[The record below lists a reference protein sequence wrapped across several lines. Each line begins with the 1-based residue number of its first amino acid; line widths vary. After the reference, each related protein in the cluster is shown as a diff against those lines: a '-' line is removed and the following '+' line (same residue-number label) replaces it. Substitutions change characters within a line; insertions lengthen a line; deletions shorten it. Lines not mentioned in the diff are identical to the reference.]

1 MWARFSSALRS
12 TSSRHGLEDS
22 SQQQEQ
28 VQVQEQEK
36 GQEQEQERLSL
47 NSLTTM
53 SKQGLGFQTRT
64 FGFDMTNSAGYHH
77 HHHHHHNEDAVSNS
91 NSRQGSMDMDV
102 TMMNQS
108 HTEVMN
114 ILTDMSDVNHD
125 SSQDGHGAGAS
136 DNDSD
141 NGFSRKPQMILPPL
155 PPIPSSFIQ
164 PVFPPP
170 FSPPSR
176 RALFK
181 RGNYHNKDP
190 DSVRGY
196 SGSLKLL
203 PKKIRGSLPFG
214 IGPQQP
220 SCTYVYIYVCNI
232 FFDLTLLST
241 PNQRHGCQCQVQ
253 QPNMSLV
260 SRKNRFVRLGITIE
274 LNDPNLLP
282 LLLLRKIEP
291 MGLFDRFYVIRKHLE
306 QDRTYGS
313 FQTTPSK

>member
-28 VQVQEQEK
+28 EQVQEQEK
-36 GQEQEQERLSL
+36 GQEQGQERLSL
-47 NSLTTM
+47 NSLTM

-77 HHHHHHNEDAVSNS
+77 HYNEDAVSNS
-91 NSRQGSMDMDV
+91 SSRQGSMDMDV

-125 SSQDGHGAGAS
+125 SSQDGHGAS

-141 NGFSRKPQMILPPL
+141 NGFSRKPEMILPPL
-155 PPIPSSFIQ
+155 PPIPSSFTQ

-181 RGNYHNKDP
+181 RGNYHNNKDP

-220 SCTYVYIYVCNI
+220 SCTYVYICVCDI
-232 FFDLTLLST
+232 CFL
-241 PNQRHGCQCQVQ
+241 
-253 QPNMSLV
+253 
-260 SRKNRFVRLGITIE
+260 I
-274 LNDPNLLP
+274 
-282 LLLLRKIEP
+282 
-291 MGLFDRFYVIRKHLE
+291 
-306 QDRTYGS
+306 
-313 FQTTPSK
+313 

>member
-36 GQEQEQERLSL
+36 GQEKAQGRSSL
-47 NSLTTM
+47 DSLTRM
-53 SKQGLGFQTRT
+53 SKQGLGLQTGT
-64 FGFDMTNSAGYHH
+64 FGFDMTNSVGFHR
-77 HHHHHHNEDAVSNS
+77 HHHNKDAVSNS
-91 NSRQGSMDMDV
+91 SSRQGSMDMDV

-114 ILTDMSDVNHD
+114 ILTDMSDINHD

-141 NGFSRKPQMILPPL
+141 NGFSRKPEMILPPL
-155 PPIPSSFIQ
+155 PPIPSSFTQ

-181 RGNYHNKDP
+181 RGNYHDKDP

-220 SCTYVYIYVCNI
+220 SCTYVYLCVRNI
-232 FFDLTLLST
+232 RIFDLTFLST
-241 PNQRHGCQCQVQ
+241 PNQHHDRQYQVQ
-253 QPNMSLV
+253 QLNMNLV
-260 SRKNRFVRLGITIE
+260 SRKNRFVRLGIATK
-274 LNDPNLLP
+274 LNGLVSNRLP
-282 LLLLRKIEP
+282 LLLLRKIKP
-291 MGLFDRFYVIRKHLE
+291 MGLFDRFYVIQKPLE
-306 QDRTYGS
+306 QGRTYGS

>member
-28 VQVQEQEK
+28 
-36 GQEQEQERLSL
+36 EQERSSL

-53 SKQGLGFQTRT
+53 SKQGLGLQTRT
-64 FGFDMTNSAGYHH
+64 FGLDMTNSVGY
-77 HHHHHHNEDAVSNS
+77 HHHHNEDVVSNLS
-91 NSRQGSMDMDV
+91 SRQGSMDMDV

-125 SSQDGHGAGAS
+125 SSQDGHDTS
-136 DNDSD
+136 NNDND
-141 NGFSRKPQMILPPL
+141 NGFSRKSELILPPL
-155 PPIPSSFIQ
+155 PPIPSSFTQ
-164 PVFPPP
+164 PIFPPP
-170 FSPPSR
+170 LSPPPR

-181 RGNYHNKDP
+181 RDNKDP

-220 SCTYVYIYVCNI
+220 SCAYVYIYMCVI
-232 FFDLTLLST
+232 
-241 PNQRHGCQCQVQ
+241 
-253 QPNMSLV
+253 
-260 SRKNRFVRLGITIE
+260 
-274 LNDPNLLP
+274 
-282 LLLLRKIEP
+282 
-291 MGLFDRFYVIRKHLE
+291 YVFLI
-306 QDRTYGS
+306 
-313 FQTTPSK
+313 